1 MPINFPTS
9 LDNFS
14 DPTSTSDMSSPSHS
28 ALHQN
33 INSAVEALQA
43 KVGVDSSAV
52 TTSLDYKVAQLN
64 ANALQQTIINAKGD
78 LLVGTAD
85 NTISILTVGA
95 TNGHVL
101 TVDSSEA
108 AGIKWSQT
116 IATPDDDQL
125 IMATQVFS

>member
-1 MPINFPTS
+1 MPISFPTG

-52 TTSLDYKVAQLN
+52 TTSLDYKIAQLV
-64 ANALQQTIINAKGD
+64 ATALQQSIINAKGD
-78 LLVGTAD
+78 LLVGTAND
-85 NTISILTVGA
+85 TIAILPVGA
-95 TNGHVL
+95 TNGHTL

-108 AGIKWSQT
+108 SGMKWSQT

-125 IMATQVFS
+125 IIATQVFS